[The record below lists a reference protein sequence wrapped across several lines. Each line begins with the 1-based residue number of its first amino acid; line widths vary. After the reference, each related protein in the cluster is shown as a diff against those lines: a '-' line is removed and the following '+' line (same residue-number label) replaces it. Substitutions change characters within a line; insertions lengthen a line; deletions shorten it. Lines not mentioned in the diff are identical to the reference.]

1 MCYTTRE
8 KQWASRWTWQHL
20 TLSAH
25 STQRSESIHS
35 TIKQFLN
42 ALTLLTHLANK
53 IDENRIT
60 LSEQNEGRAIRIA
73 RLKWLH
79 THLNIR

>member
-1 MCYTTRE
+1 MGITRDLATPHVECSFYTTFR
-8 KQWASRWTWQHL
+8 
-20 TLSAH
+20 
-25 STQRSESIHS
+25 SIHS

-60 LSEQNEGRAIRIA
+60 LSEQNEGRASG
-73 RLKWLH
+73 
-79 THLNIR
+79 